1 MARNRKK
8 YDSPLIVGSWIR
20 AVLLCLLLGGTAM
33 GYVWQKSQ
41 IHQIGTEVRK
51 KEMRLELLKGDNEGW
66 QQVRAEM
73 RSTLNLY
80 DRVRKLGLGL
90 AMPQVR
96 HRKMRVAMTHPLS
109 DRFEIVG
116 SPLKLSDTPPVY
128 EHPPPL
134 LGEHTEQVLRD
145 LLHYDEDRIQVL
157 RQEHAI

>member
-1 MARNRKK
+1 MSRNRKK
-8 YDSPLIVGSWIR
+8 YDSPLIVGAWIR

-73 RSTLNLY
+73 RSTQNLY

-90 AMPQVR
+90 AMRQPEQLLR
-96 HRKMRVAMTHPLS
+96 LS
-109 DRFEIVG
+109 DL
-116 SPLKLSDTPPVY
+116 PLDAKELKQSKPGDYRTV
-128 EHPPPL
+128 
-134 LGEHTEQVLRD
+134 VNKA
-145 LLHYDEDRIQVL
+145 
-157 RQEHAI
+157 RQIRP

>member
-1 MARNRKK
+1 MSHNRKK
-8 YDSPLIVGSWIR
+8 YDSPLSVGSWIR

-73 RSTLNLY
+73 RSTQNLY

-90 AMPQVR
+90 AMPQPEQLLR
-96 HRKMRVAMTHPLS
+96 LS
-109 DRFEIVG
+109 DL
-116 SPLKLSDTPPVY
+116 PLDAKELKQSKP
-128 EHPPPL
+128 
-134 LGEHTEQVLRD
+134 GEYRTVANKPR
-145 LLHYDEDRIQVL
+145 RK
-157 RQEHAI
+157 RP